1 MSALQLVEDEG
12 LHLLLRDL
20 PRLDVGPDLL
30 GRELRVAGAEGD
42 VHDPDRIRRMGEQL
56 DVDGG
61 IHPGPS
67 YSATPQHLV
76 SRLAFLHNLWK
87 SWGERIMTEMPVTVA
102 DFNLQGRVDNY
113 RELLLHLFVSLYA
126 LVQGRQEEGTH
137 G

>member
-20 PRLDVGPDLL
+20 PGFDVGPDLL
-30 GRELRVAGAEGD
+30 GRELRVAGAKGD

-76 SRLAFLHNLWK
+76 SRLAFVHNLRK
-87 SWGERIMTEMPVTVA
+87 SWGERSMPGRPVTGP
-102 DFNLQGRVDNY
+102 DFNLQG
-113 RELLLHLFVSLYA
+113 
-126 LVQGRQEEGTH
+126 
-137 G
+137 